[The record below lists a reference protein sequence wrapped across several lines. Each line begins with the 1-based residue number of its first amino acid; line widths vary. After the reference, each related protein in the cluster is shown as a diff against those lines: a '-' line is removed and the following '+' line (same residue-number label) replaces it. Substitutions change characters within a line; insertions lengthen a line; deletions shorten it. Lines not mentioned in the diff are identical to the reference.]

1 MARSGAKIGLLGG
14 TFDPPHLA
22 HLRIAEEAREAFQL
36 SEVWFIPAGYPPHKE
51 RPTTSFEKRFE
62 MLALS
67 IQGNPYFKA
76 LDIEKETSPS
86 FTLKTLERLKVTYP
100 GHTFYLILGWD
111 AYLEI
116 DSWWHYEK
124 FLDYVEIIVISRGK
138 GEWEGAPFIVKERAQ
153 SLWGIK
159 EKVHFLEVFPLEI
172 SSTLLRRY
180 LKEGKSIRYLVPEE
194 VFHYISEHN
203 LYLS

>member
-22 HLRIAEEAREAFQL
+22 HLRIAEEARVAFQL

-51 RPTTSFEKRFE
+51 RPTTPFEKRFE

-76 LDIEKETSPS
+76 LDIERETFPS
-86 FTLKTLERLKVTYP
+86 FTLKTLERLKATYP
-100 GHTFYLILGWD
+100 EPTFYLILGWD

-124 FLDYVEIIVISRGK
+124 FLDYVEIIVVSRGK

-153 SLWGIK
+153 SLWGK
-159 EKVHFLEVFPLEI
+159 SEKVHFLEVFPLEI

-194 VFHYISEHN
+194 VFNFISSHN
-203 LYLS
+203 LYRS